1 MIRYDKDLLRASHL
15 LMAWVSSLRNS
26 DKLESAPF
34 TDANQLG
41 FLFFSYTKKEK
52 NDVLKPAAIF

>member
-1 MIRYDKDLLRASHL
+1 MIRYEKDLLRASHL
-15 LMAWVSSLRNS
+15 LMAWVSNLRNS

-41 FLFFSYTKKEK
+41 FFIIFHIEK
-52 NDVLKPAAIF
+52 RRKIMF